1 MADCSEFPIQLANT
15 GIAAEIHDETLGF
28 DFDDFES
35 AWEVLA
41 GVTTANLG
49 NEASTQAHK
58 FNSKNNV
65 GRPDAPRYFRNTT
78 QTIVGRRSQKFANRV
93 IALCASEWLVRAG
106 SARQLLGPPLNP
118 TARQFQTRK
127 PPISAS

>member
-58 FNSKNNV
+58 FNSKKIIWDGPMLLDILATRRKLLSAV
-65 GRPDAPRYFRNTT
+65 VARNLR
-78 QTIVGRRSQKFANRV
+78 IG
-93 IALCASEWLVRAG
+93 
-106 SARQLLGPPLNP
+106 
-118 TARQFQTRK
+118 
-127 PPISAS
+127 